1 MRRSESPAPVPAV
14 MTFVDTE
21 YRSRVVVFPDGSF
34 IPVLA
39 GKAEVTAPEHVAY
52 LESNPS
58 FTRIPAKEQ

>member
-1 MRRSESPAPVPAV
+1 MRKEDQQAV
-14 MTFVDTE
+14 GVAVTFVDAE

-52 LESNPS
+52 LESSPS
-58 FTRIPAKEQ
+58 FTRIPATEQ

>member
-1 MRRSESPAPVPAV
+1 MSKQVDASVPVV
-14 MTFVDTE
+14 FVDAK

-52 LESNPS
+52 LQSSPS

>member
-1 MRRSESPAPVPAV
+1 MSKQVDASVPVV
-14 MTFVDTE
+14 FVDTE
-21 YRSRVVVFPDGSF
+21 HRSRVVVFPDGSF

-52 LESNPS
+52 LESSPS

>member
-1 MRRSESPAPVPAV
+1 MRKEDQQAV
-14 MTFVDTE
+14 GVAVTFVDAE

-52 LESNPS
+52 LESSPS
-58 FTRIPAKEQ
+58 FTRIPTKEQ

>member
-1 MRRSESPAPVPAV
+1 MSKQVDALVPVV
-14 MTFVDTE
+14 FVDAE

-39 GKAEVTAPEHVAY
+39 GKTEVTAPEHVAY
-52 LESNPS
+52 LESSPS

>member
-1 MRRSESPAPVPAV
+1 

-52 LESNPS
+52 LQSNPS

>member
-1 MRRSESPAPVPAV
+1 MSKQVDALVPVV
-14 MTFVDTE
+14 FVDAE

>member
-1 MRRSESPAPVPAV
+1 MSKQVDASVPVV
-14 MTFVDTE
+14 FVDAE

-52 LESNPS
+52 LQSSPS